1 MTHNILEICL
11 KLSIAKWIAACV
23 LAASATLLAKPAL
36 RWLDIHVTAEVGK
49 DLISKLTSDEDWSH
63 LPPLPVSA
71 DYGWLKQAGT
81 RPLVAHA
88 LGEASLPGQN
98 TLPAMERALASGLP
112 LLELDL
118 WLDQEGR
125 LRCHHGPQ
133 APSDW
138 QPGDCDF
145 STVLQRAVAA
155 GAYVIPDLKTDFV
168 TTGNALIAQ
177 LHFNDYVRHV
187 VFQLYRPEHMHV
199 FRAWSQLH
207 PHLRVPLSQATLPV
221 VPLNHVAVNAV
232 RAGIRAFTVPIYLR
246 AAMPAMPD
254 GVVVFVHPVHI
265 AMTCMMCL
273 KAMGSI
279 FSLHC

>member
-1 MTHNILEICL
+1 M
-11 KLSIAKWIAACV
+11 V
-23 LAASATLLAKPAL
+23 LAKPAL

-49 DLISKLTSDEDWSH
+49 DAIALLTSDEDWSN

-71 DYGWLKQAGT
+71 DYGWLKQAGA

-98 TLPAMERALASGLP
+98 TLPAMERALAGGLR

-118 WLDQEGR
+118 WLDDEGR

-138 QPGDCDF
+138 QPGNCDF

-155 GAYVIPDLKTDFV
+155 GAYVVPDIKTDFV
-168 TTGNALIAQ
+168 TTGNALVAQ
-177 LHFNDYVRHV
+177 LRSNESARHV
-187 VFQLYRPEHMHV
+187 VLQLYRPEHVQM

-207 PHLRVPLSQATLPV
+207 TLAGPIV
-221 VPLNHVAVNAV
+221 TNYIARRSLNHVAVNAA
-232 RAGIRAFTVPIYLR
+232 RAGIRAFTVPIYRR
-246 AAMPAMPD
+246 AAMPEMPD
-254 GVVVFVHPVHI
+254 GVMVFVHPVHN
-265 AMTCMMCL
+265 CDD
-273 KAMGSI
+273 
-279 FSLHC
+279 LHDLPKGDGLYLRTALLGDCAP